1 MPVPKGQR
9 FGGRQKGTPNKVTG
23 LLKDMIL
30 QSLAEVGGVT
40 YLNAQAESN
49 PGAYMAL
56 VGKVL
61 PLQIKE
67 GGAEPMVP
75 TVVKHVYETIKE

>member
-1 MPVPKGQR
+1 MAGV
-9 FGGRQKGTPNKVTG
+9 PNKVPA

-30 QSLAEVGGVT
+30 QSLSNVGGAA
-40 YLNAQAESN
+40 YLEQQARDN
-49 PGAYMAL
+49 PGAYMSL

-67 GGAEPMVP
+67 GGSEPVVP
-75 TVVKHVYETIKE
+75 TVVKHVHE